1 MKKTFRILKFKK
13 ATPIFEIKNVSKNF
27 NGRPILKKLSLKVY
41 PGEIVGL
48 LGPNGAGK
56 STLFNI
62 AIGAEKADGGE
73 VFVSGKNITNTPIHL
88 R

>member
-1 MKKTFRILKFKK
+1 M
-13 ATPIFEIKNVSKNF
+13 
-27 NGRPILKKLSLKVY
+27 GDHLKKLSLSF

-62 AIGAEKADGGE
+62 AIGAESADNG
-73 VFVSGKNITNTPIHL
+73 NILLMENQLIRLIHL
-88 R
+88 DQIKA